1 MRLPNRLG
9 AGLLV
14 CCIVL
19 LIHTSGIPAE
29 YAIRDI
35 GTLGGTKSCA
45 YAVNNLGQ
53 VVGSAGTQDTDGQMR
68 AFLYDTVGGIRKLDP
83 NFNTTY
89 SIALDINDAGQATG
103 YFGASNP
110 HAFLYKPGLARGRP
124 VQRLPNR
131 PVFRRKVHLKL
142 RMTSLYHTSDTPKT
156 FVDLFSAS
164 ATGKTFH
171 YITVSKVN
179 NGQVLSLH

>member
-1 MRLPNRLG
+1 MHLSNRRVG
-9 AGLLV
+9 GLFV
-14 CCIVL
+14 FCIVL
-19 LIHTSGIPAE
+19 LIHTSSIPAE
-29 YAIRDI
+29 YAIKDI

-89 SIALDINDAGQATG
+89 SIALDINDAGQAAG

-110 HAFLYKPGLARGRP
+110 HAFLYKPGLDRGRP
-124 VQRLPNR
+124 LQRLRDR
-131 PVFRRKVHLKL
+131 P
-142 RMTSLYHTSDTPKT
+142 
-156 FVDLFSAS
+156 
-164 ATGKTFH
+164 TG
-171 YITVSKVN
+171 
-179 NGQVLSLH
+179 LPP